1 MPREFIFL
9 FIRYFIGRNCQK
21 GIAKSGE
28 IRKKMERDGY
38 IGGGGVGGEVIYR
51 KRGSNLLHTIESHKM
66 IMAVMET
73 TFGKLKPNVA
83 HYRDYKKFCSDRYRE
98 YLYCD
103 LETLI
108 STEMALKNSY
118 KCVASPWTT
127 LHHVKKCERKQ
138 HIFHE

>member
-1 MPREFIFL
+1 MPREFIFFYPIFHWAEL
-9 FIRYFIGRNCQK
+9 SKRYCQK
-21 GIAKSGE
+21 WGDQKKDGE
-28 IRKKMERDGY
+28 GWLYRRGW
-38 IGGGGVGGEVIYR
+38 GGRGVIYR